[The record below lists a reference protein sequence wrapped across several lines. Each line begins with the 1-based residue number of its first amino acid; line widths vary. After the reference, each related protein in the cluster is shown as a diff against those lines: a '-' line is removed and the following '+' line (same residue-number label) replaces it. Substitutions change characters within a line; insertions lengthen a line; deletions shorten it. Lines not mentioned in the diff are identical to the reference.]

1 MKQLI
6 DHPLRFEMTNEM
18 HARPFPSLN
27 APSSVAFLA
36 LMHPTKAAT
45 RDRDLDRAQLI
56 KLLDR
61 FGAPHPQPNA
71 THYSEPLGRYNL
83 KWEQHTEFVTYTLFQ
98 DGLSERAFDPAEFY
112 GFPEDWLLDLQDVC
126 VTSINL
132 RVEQRPDDATI
143 QKCLKNWFVQ
153 ESVAVSSVLDGAA
166 VAAGDF
172 RLDASGHQRFAV
184 FISKGTGSRRIGR
197 IVQRICEIETY
208 KTMSMLGFSA
218 ARNMNSEMEQ
228 INTKLSTLMSDMTN
242 AESPAEVTL
251 GALLNVSAELEHI
264 SAQSAFRFG
273 ATGAYEA
280 IVNQRIAVLREE
292 RFEGRQTFHE
302 FMLRRYDPAM
312 RTVKSCQNRLVTM
325 ADRAMRSGDLLRT
338 RVDVGRSAQNQALL
352 KSMDRRA
359 DLQLRL
365 QRTVESLSV
374 VAISYYAVS
383 LTGYLGYPLA
393 AHLGISKGTLT
404 AALTLPV
411 VALVGWAIRRIR
423 NQMT

>member
-1 MKQLI
+1 M
-6 DHPLRFEMTNEM
+6 
-18 HARPFPSLN
+18 
-27 APSSVAFLA
+27 
-36 LMHPTKAAT
+36 
-45 RDRDLDRAQLI
+45 
-56 KLLDR
+56 
-61 FGAPHPQPNA
+61 
-71 THYSEPLGRYNL
+71 
-83 KWEQHTEFVTYTLFQ
+83 
-98 DGLSERAFDPAEFY
+98 
-112 GFPEDWLLDLQDVC
+112 
-126 VTSINL
+126 INL

-166 VAAGDF
+166 VVAGDF

-184 FISKGTGSRRIGR
+184 IISKGTGSRRIGR

-208 KTMSMLGFSA
+208 KAMSMLGFSA
-218 ARNMNSEMEQ
+218 AQNMNNEMAQ
-228 INTKLSTLMSDMTN
+228 INTKLSALMSDMTHP
-242 AESPAEVTL
+242 ESSAEVTL
-251 GALLNVSAELEHI
+251 KALLNVSAELEHI

-292 RFEGRQTFHE
+292 RFKGRQTFRE

-312 RTVKSCQNRLVTM
+312 RTVASCQKRLVTM
-325 ADRAMRSGDLLRT
+325 ADRAMRSGDLLWT
-338 RVDVGRSAQNQALL
+338 RVDVERSAQNQELL

-365 QRTVESLSV
+365 QKTVEGLSV

-383 LTGYLGYPLA
+383 LTGYLTYPLA
-393 AHLGISKGTLT
+393 AHLGVSKGTLT

-411 VALVGWAIRRIR
+411 VALVWWAMRRIR